1 MSGRSVSRLVTSAFF
16 GSILS
21 LCNSSSVTFT
31 SCRVVL
37 STKSMLRTRVVSL
50 SAVYAAV
57 DQGCPQP
64 LTPRYSPTERRTH
77 VPNPKSVSDDK
88 VYPHKVQP
96 VPPHIFSPAPPRA
109 LDPTLKVLPHV
120 QLPKQSDKQLQ
131 PNSSTA
137 PLPSPSTDPQSD
149 RQIPPARTGTPDKHT
164 TLQPSVPVTLG
175 FHDTRSH

>member
-1 MSGRSVSRLVTSAFF
+1 MSGRSVSRLVTSVFF

-37 STKSMLRTRVVSL
+37 STKSMLRTTVVSL

-57 DQGCPQP
+57 DQGCPQR

-109 LDPTLKVLPHV
+109 LDPTLKVLPRV
-120 QLPKQSDKQLQ
+120 QLPNPTDKQLQ

-137 PLPSPSTDPQSD
+137 PRPSPSTDPQSG
-149 RQIPPARTGTPDKHT
+149 RQWKPSRAYSYTRQTNNSPA
-164 TLQPSVPVTLG
+164 LG
-175 FHDTRSH
+175 PCDPRLP

>member
-57 DQGCPQP
+57 DQGCPQR

-96 VPPHIFSPAPPRA
+96 VPPRIFSPAPPRG
-109 LDPTLKVLPHV
+109 PR
-120 QLPKQSDKQLQ
+120 S
-131 PNSSTA
+131 N
-137 PLPSPSTDPQSD
+137 PQSPPTRTVTKTD
-149 RQIPPARTGTPDKHT
+149 RQTTPAQFLNGSSAQSLHRSSIRSSN
-164 TLQPSVPVTLG
+164 PSRAYRYTRQTHNSLG
-175 FHDTRSH
+175 SPRCL